1 MNKEIKLLAL
11 DLDGTLLTNDHN
23 ITGATKKSIQ
33 LAVEKG
39 IIVLFATGRGLQT
52 SYTYLEEL
60 GLTGPMVF
68 VNGAEIWKNPKEVWK
83 RTFIDRN
90 DIRKLCELAGENG
103 ARFWGYNAEDLIH
116 SKNWKLDHL
125 QKDWLK
131 FGINSQNPIIL
142 KEMWETIHG
151 WGTLEVTQTTRT
163 NMEITVK
170 GVTKESGIREV
181 CRFLSIEM
189 EEVMAIGDS
198 LNDYYLIS
206 SAGLGVAMGNA
217 FDEIKKIA
225 KVTTDTNEND
235 GVAKAINRYI
245 LQK

>member
-1 MNKEIKLLAL
+1 MNKELKLLAL
-11 DLDGTLLTNDHN
+11 DLDGTLLTEDKR
-23 ITGATKKSIQ
+23 ITEATKRSIFQ
-33 LAVEKG
+33 AVEKG

-52 SYTYLEEL
+52 SSAYMEEL

-83 RTFIDRN
+83 RSFIDN
-90 DIRKLCELAGENG
+90 KDLRKLYQLATENG
-103 ARFWGYNAEDLIH
+103 ARFWGYNADDLIH
-116 SKNWKLDHL
+116 STHWTPDLLK
-125 QKDWLK
+125 KDWLK
-131 FGINSQNPIIL
+131 FGISSENPIVL
-142 KEMWETIHG
+142 QKMWEIITE
-151 WGTLEVTQTTRT
+151 WGTLEVTQTERT

-181 CRFLSIEM
+181 CRLLSIEM

-217 FDEIKKIA
+217 IDEIKRVA
-225 KVTTDTNEND
+225 AVTTDSNEHD
-235 GVAKAINRYI
+235 GVAKAINRY
-245 LQK
+245 LLHC